1 MADKILNIN
10 DYRKRTPDEIA
21 DDIEIQDP
29 YDFLDADEREEYI
42 KNRAIQRQKEDQK
55 IIDAA
60 NGRQSSREP
69 DTSDYNDIKY
79 EGDYNDDLGAES
91 EDTFDE
97 NDYDESEADDLDFDE
112 SDFDEDE
119 NYSRKQKK
127 RKEIKSRDN
136 ASRKPKQAA
145 TSTKRREASATHKK
159 ETVSKKH
166 TINRDKEK
174 MVSKKQEADKKSR
187 VKAESQ
193 KAKEVRKRSREYEDD
208 YDEDDIEDEKIE
220 RFVKIASFITGIII
234 LILLAM
240 IFKAKVYDTYFAA
253 DPDNATNV
261 TTASIAGYIDADGT
275 VVTTTN
281 VNLRSTPSTDSDTFV
296 VTQVSEGT
304 TLTRTGVSEDGE
316 WTRVEYEGQTLYL
329 VTKYTKEE

>member
-60 NGRQSSREP
+60 NGKVSSKENRY
-69 DTSDYNDIKY
+69 SDYEDINIEDNFDNNYKS
-79 EGDYNDDLGAES
+79 DS
-91 EDTFDE
+91 EKEFEKEIEEDIFDE
-97 NDYDESEADDLDFDE
+97 DSFDE
-112 SDFDEDE
+112 SDFDEDA
-119 NYSRKQKK
+119 NYARKQKV
-127 RKEIKSRDN
+127 RKEVRSKDTG
-136 ASRKPKQAA
+136 RKPKQSSVKKEPA
-145 TSTKRREASATHKK
+145 TSHKK
-159 ETVSKKH
+159 EHVNKKKEV
-166 TINRDKEK
+166 KEK
-174 MVSKKQEADKKSR
+174 EASRKYEAEKRARIKADSK
-187 VKAESQ
+187 
-193 KAKEVRKRSREYEDD
+193 KAKEVRKKSREYEDD
-208 YDEDDIEDEKIE
+208 YDDDEIEDEKIE
-220 RFVKIASFITGIII
+220 RFVKIASFITGIVI

-240 IFKAKVYDTYFAA
+240 IFKVKVYDNYFAA

-296 VTQVSEGT
+296 VTQVPEGT
-304 TLTRTGVSEDGE
+304 TLNRTGVSDDGE

-329 VTKYTKEE
+329 VTKYTTEE

>member
-60 NGRQSSREP
+60 NGRVSSKEDRY
-69 DTSDYNDIKY
+69 SDYEDINIEDNFDNNYKS
-79 EGDYNDDLGAES
+79 DS
-91 EDTFDE
+91 EKEFEKEIEIEEDIFDE
-97 NDYDESEADDLDFDE
+97 DSFDE
-112 SDFDEDE
+112 SDFDEDA
-119 NYSRKQKK
+119 NYAGKQKV
-127 RKEIKSRDN
+127 RKEVRSKDTG
-136 ASRKPKQAA
+136 RKPKQ
-145 TSTKRREASATHKK
+145 SSVKK
-159 ETVSKKH
+159 ETATSRKKD
-166 TINRDKEK
+166 TVNKKQTANKDKEK
-174 MVSKKQEADKKSR
+174 EIARKHEADKKAR
-187 VKAESQ
+187 IKADSK
-193 KAKEVRKRSREYEDD
+193 KAKEVRRKSREYEDD
-208 YDEDDIEDEKIE
+208 YDDDDIEDEKIE

-234 LILLAM
+234 LILLVM
-240 IFKAKVYDTYFAA
+240 IFKVKIYDNYFAA

-261 TTASIAGYIDADGT
+261 TTASIAGYTDADGR
-275 VVTTTN
+275 VVTTAN

-296 VTQVSEGT
+296 VTQVPEGT
-304 TLTRTGVSEDGE
+304 TLNRTGVSDDGE